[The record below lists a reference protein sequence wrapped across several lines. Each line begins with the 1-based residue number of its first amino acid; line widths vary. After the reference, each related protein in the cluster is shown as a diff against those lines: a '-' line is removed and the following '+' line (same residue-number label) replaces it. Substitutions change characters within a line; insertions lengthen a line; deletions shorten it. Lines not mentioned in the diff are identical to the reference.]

1 MQVTIKDVLKQDR
14 LCMKFQR
21 HRLCA
26 KSVFQTPPPIS
37 AVNFSDNISLPQVMV
52 KMRETD
58 PDTTVK
64 LSKLLPSTIN
74 SCTVLENVSAS
85 TSSEYPNMVGGNL

>member
-1 MQVTIKDVLKQDR
+1 
-14 LCMKFQR
+14 
-21 HRLCA
+21 
-26 KSVFQTPPPIS
+26 
-37 AVNFSDNISLPQVMV
+37 MV